1 MEADLRVTEDED
13 SLRGEEVHGENP
25 IVVIESSSGEGTS
38 L

>member
-1 MEADLRVTEDED
+1 MEVDLRVNEDED

-25 IVVIESSSGEGTS
+25 IVVIESPSSEGTS